1 MAHLENSMYITS
13 TMEPRIRSVN
23 ISRLVKDV
31 AHKELAVEALRSVTT
46 CLDEPHIEMS
56 NQEAYM

>member
-1 MAHLENSMYITS
+1 MYITS
-13 TMEPRIRSVN
+13 TMEPRVRSVN

-31 AHKELAVEALRSVTT
+31 AHRELAVEALRSVTT